1 MEWDMLNEIKSP
13 ADIKKLTYDELKTL
27 AGEIRAEILNTVA
40 KNGGH
45 LASNLGMVEATLAL
59 HRVFDAPE
67 DKIIFDVGHQ
77 CYAHK
82 LITGRYERFGTLRRY
97 GGISGFPDRA
107 ESEYDTL
114 NAGHSGPA
122 ISAALGIAAANKI
135 IGRDGY
141 TIAVVGDGS
150 FSNGMVYEAIEN
162 CAGRRDLKLIILLN
176 DNEMSISRSVGGMS
190 AHLYRIRTSKH
201 YLSFKHSL
209 ENMLNKIPRVGHK
222 LAVAAKWVKDYIKRG
237 LAQETV
243 FEKLGIPYIGLV
255 DGSDIEKL
263 EDVLREVKSRGECC
277 IVHMVT
283 KKGKGC
289 DFAEAHPEKYH
300 SVESFDAETGD
311 VPSCGESFSSRFG
324 EIMCRAAAED
334 GTICAVT
341 VAMCTGTGLVD
352 FSRRYPSRFFDVG
365 IAEEHA
371 VAFCGG
377 LSLSGMKPVCAM
389 YSTFA
394 QRSFD
399 QLFHDV
405 AIQRLPLTLAL
416 DRCGLVPGDGITHQG
431 IYDVSLFS
439 SIPGVVI
446 YSPETYD
453 EQEEAFARSLASSEI
468 DIVRYPKGA
477 EIEYNREGFIGSFD
491 LKYKLPPSPDVVIV
505 TYGRITANAVLAA
518 KMLSE
523 GSGGGYSVGVIKL
536 VKIYPF
542 DADEIKKL
550 CCGAKLVY
558 LLEEGM
564 KSGGIAE
571 KLAAEFA
578 CDDVAQNKVNGRSHE
593 PRIAIRAIDGRFVS
607 HGDVDSLYR
616 ELGFTPD
623 AIAAEIA
630 SLMKD

>member
-1 MEWDMLNEIKSP
+1 
-13 ADIKKLTYDELKTL
+13 
-27 AGEIRAEILNTVA
+27 
-40 KNGGH
+40 
-45 LASNLGMVEATLAL
+45 
-59 HRVFDAPE
+59 
-67 DKIIFDVGHQ
+67 
-77 CYAHK
+77 
-82 LITGRYERFGTLRRY
+82 
-97 GGISGFPDRA
+97 
-107 ESEYDTL
+107 
-114 NAGHSGPA
+114 
-122 ISAALGIAAANKI
+122 
-135 IGRDGY
+135 
-141 TIAVVGDGS
+141 VVGDGS

-190 AHLYRIRTSKH
+190 AHLSRIRTSKQ
-201 YLSFKHSL
+201 YMSFKHSL
-209 ENMLNKIPRVGHK
+209 ENILNKIPFIGHK
-222 LAVAAKWVKDYIKRG
+222 LAIAAKWVKDYIKRA

-243 FEKLGIPYIGLV
+243 FEKLGIPYTGLV
-255 DGSDIEKL
+255 DGSDIEKI
-263 EDVLREVKSRGECC
+263 EDVLREIKSRGECC
-277 IVHMVT
+277 LVHMVT
-283 KKGKGC
+283 KKGKGYN
-289 DFAEAHPEKYH
+289 FAEAHPENYH
-300 SVESFDAETGD
+300 SVEGLNVETGD
-311 VPSCGESFSSRFG
+311 VLNGGESFSSRFG
-324 EIMCRAAAED
+324 EIMCRAAAGD
-334 GTICAVT
+334 SSICAVT
-341 VAMCTGTGLVD
+341 VAMCAGTGLLD
-352 FSRRYPSRFFDVG
+352 FSRRYPTRFFDVG

-416 DRCGLVPGDGITHQG
+416 DRCGLVPEDGITHQG

-453 EQEEAFARSLASSEI
+453 EQEEAFTRSLASDEI
-468 DIVRYPKGA
+468 NIVRYPKGA
-477 EIEYNREGFIGSFD
+477 EIEYDREGFVGSFD
-491 LKYKLPPSPDVVIV
+491 LKYRLPPSPDAIIV
-505 TYGRITANAVLAA
+505 TYGRITANAVMAA

-523 GSGGGYSVGVIKL
+523 AGGGYSVGIIKL

-542 DADEIKKL
+542 DADEIIKL

-578 CDDVAQNKVNGRSHE
+578 CDAVEHKANGHTQKQRT
-593 PRIAIRAIDGRFVS
+593 AIRAIDGRFVP
-607 HGDVDSLYR
+607 HGDIDSLYR

-623 AIAAEIA
+623 AIAAEMA
-630 SLMKD
+630 SLMKDCPTSD